1 VKGLVKYRIPEP
13 RRCVNCGG
21 LAYARQWFSSTTP
34 GRDYGGDVV
43 KVDWQCSQC
52 GRRFE
57 TVEHLDSIMIE
68 VDKLPEISYPI
79 KYRKVEE

>member
-1 VKGLVKYRIPEP
+1 LAKFRIPAP
-13 RRCVNCGG
+13 RRCVNCDG

-43 KVDWQCSQC
+43 KVNWQCSQC

-68 VDKLPEISYPI
+68 VDELPEISYPI
-79 KYRKVEE
+79 AYRKVEE